1 MGGKKGPKCRPSR
14 LAATVNNGNVE
25 KEIENS
31 DEEFIA
37 AAERDFKR
45 CTIPPKDHFE
55 RIIAAAYPHHQYP
68 VKHKLRDCTMMRRL
82 KSSAS
87 TPSRSDKLAR
97 DPRGGGTVLGDPE
110 VATIAS

>member
-1 MGGKKGPKCRPSR
+1 
-14 LAATVNNGNVE
+14 VNNGNVE

-45 CTIPPKDHFE
+45 CTIPPKDHFK

-68 VKHKLRDCTMMRRL
+68 IKHKLRDCTMMRRL

-97 DPRGGGTVLGDPE
+97 DPRGGGTVLGDPQ
-110 VATIAS
+110 VTTIAG